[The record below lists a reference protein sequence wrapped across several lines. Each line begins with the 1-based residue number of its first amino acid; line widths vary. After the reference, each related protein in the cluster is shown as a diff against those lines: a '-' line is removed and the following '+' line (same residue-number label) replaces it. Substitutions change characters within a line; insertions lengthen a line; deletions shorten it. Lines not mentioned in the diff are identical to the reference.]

1 MVALGKTA
9 GLVGSF
15 RSGFSSKHAAAR
27 YASQMNVM
35 ELNAYEILYLVGAA
49 FFILIVWVLVKVGK
63 NASRRSKTADEFS
76 PTLKDEDSEA

>member
-1 MVALGKTA
+1 
-9 GLVGSF
+9 
-15 RSGFSSKHAAAR
+15 
-27 YASQMNVM
+27 MNVM